1 MVCINGKKVSKPN
14 GNVLFIC
21 FHDGMYKNKQC
32 PFAKICIKI
41 MDYKMVDKI
50 DCQYFMPK

>member
-14 GNVLFIC
+14 SNVLFIC

-41 MDYKMVDKI
+41 MDYKMVNKI